1 MRGVL
6 QGFAL
11 AASAAVLA
19 GCGLFQ
25 SSQPRQ
31 AQVTLSVADA
41 AMAAGAPA
49 MALRV
54 AEIVLQRQPND
65 VAALMA
71 KADALYALGATDD
84 ASIAYRQAVALDP
97 SNSGA
102 QIGLGRT
109 LIRSDPHAAEAAFLA
124 ALTRQPDNERAL
136 NNLGIARDMQGHHED
151 AQKAYRQALT
161 ISPDSTDVQTNLG
174 LSLALSGDRAAA
186 VRTLQPIAAMPEALP
201 IQRADLAMA
210 MAQPGSSPQTSTIAS
225 GARVEQSSSFVP
237 AAPVERT
244 ASFEPAV
251 PTSATAQAALATP
264 PSRIPPPASQAAA
277 APNDGAPIMITAAQ
291 VVAVKRENLAA
302 KPPEPVAPRIIAT
315 LPPET
320 QPAPTPP
327 VGPASVVADA
337 SSVAEPPPSQAI
349 MDLQAVMPEAE
360 TPPPA
365 SAPTAA
371 VQPMPPQLPQAEQEK
386 QQPQPPQP
394 VLPSARL
401 TAVQPQTE
409 PAASLAPPHPNTGP
423 VAGYYVQI
431 AALDS
436 ERSALGE
443 WRRMRARWPDLLA
456 DRAPT
461 VQQADVNQRT
471 FWRLRTGAFADAGSA
486 NDFCLKLRAAGS
498 GCWTAAAARD

>member
-1 MRGVL
+1 METHMRGVL

-71 KADALYALGATDD
+71 KADALYAMGATDD
-84 ASIAYRQAVALDP
+84 ASIAYRQAVARDP

-136 NNLGIARDMQGHHED
+136 NNLGIARDMQGLHED

-225 GARVEQSSSFVP
+225 PARVEQGSSFVP

-244 ASFEPAV
+244 ASLV
-251 PTSATAQAALATP
+251 P
-264 PSRIPPPASQAAA
+264 AA
-277 APNDGAPIMITAAQ
+277 AP
-291 VVAVKRENLAA
+291 VAVVKRENLAA
-302 KPPEPVAPRIIAT
+302 KPPEPAAPRIVAT

-320 QPAPTPP
+320 QPTPTPP

-337 SSVAEPPPSQAI
+337 SSVAESPPSQT
-349 MDLQAVMPEAE
+349 MMNLQAVMPEPE

-371 VQPMPPQLPQAEQEK
+371 AQPIPPQLPQAEQEK

-394 VLPSARL
+394 VLPSARSA
-401 TAVQPQTE
+401 AVQPQTE
-409 PAASLAPPHPNTGP
+409 PTASLAPPHPNTRP